1 MRFTLFLYTNEFT
14 LFYWVFL
21 LFIYIRFFVFCITLT
36 CLEQIKKKKKHLNRT
51 QHSIKLDNNWN
62 LI

>member
-36 CLEQIKKKKKHLNRT
+36 CLEQIKKKKKTL
-51 QHSIKLDNNWN
+51 K
-62 LI
+62 